1 MKSLI
6 YIFLCTVFLNP
17 LFSQEQKDFNTLKS
31 RFGFDVLQRPYVNF
45 SIIPYYSGQ
54 DWIPDLYLAF
64 EVQND
69 RLQFTKDGDNF
80 RAQYQVSAVIRK
92 DEEALYKEN
101 WVESV
106 EINNFDETN
115 SKREYQYVKYKLNIS
130 MQDRTDKLKPGSYEC
145 IFQLRDLTSKNMY
158 KSVRKF
164 EIPEF
169 DSNQINISPINFL
182 ITANE
187 PGNSLPF
194 NPSSAALH
202 YDQNYTAYAN
212 VLLDTIQNIRVN
224 VRIYKNEK
232 DNGQLFCQDY
242 FTLNR
247 DSNIVNLKYN
257 LPSDS
262 MAPGKYRIRFS
273 GYTGDKELDDERE
286 FEIFWFDKP
295 IYLYKADLAIRPMK
309 YLLSEDEYKKVSEMS
324 YDEIQK
330 WMDNYWA
337 ERDPT
342 PKTNY
347 NELKTE
353 YFRRVQRANE
363 KFNLRYKEGWET
375 DRGKILILYGEPD
388 KIENRR
394 YAADQKPHLVWIYEK
409 QHLTFLFVD
418 LDRDGEFTLVK
429 DE

>member
-1 MKSLI
+1 MKFLI
-6 YIFLCTVFLNP
+6 YIFLAIVFLNP
-17 LFSQEQKDFNTLKS
+17 LYSQEQKDFNTLKS
-31 RFGFDVLQRPYVNF
+31 RFGFDVLQRAYVNF
-45 SIIPYYSGQ
+45 SIIPYYSG
-54 DWIPDLYLAF
+54 DEWIPDLYLAF

-69 RLQFTKDGDNF
+69 RLQFTKDGDNY
-80 RAQYQVSAVIRK
+80 RAEYQISAVIRR

-101 WVESV
+101 WVKSV

-115 SKREYQYVKYKLNIS
+115 SKNEYQYVINKLNIS
-130 MQDRTDKLKPGSYEC
+130 LKDRLEKFKPGTYEC

-158 KSVRKF
+158 KSVREF
-164 EIPEF
+164 EIPAF
-169 DSNQINISPINFL
+169 TSNEINISPINFL
-182 ITANE
+182 LPANE
-187 PGNSLPF
+187 SGYSLPF

-202 YDQNYTAYAN
+202 YNQNYTAYAN
-212 VLLDTIQNIRVN
+212 VRLDSIQSIRVN

-232 DNGQLFCQDY
+232 DDGQLFCQDY
-242 FTLNR
+242 LTIHR
-247 DSNIVNLKYN
+247 DSNIVNLKYD

-262 MAPGKYRIRFS
+262 MAPGKYRIRIS
-273 GYTGDKELDDERE
+273 GYAGDKELDDEKE

-309 YLLSEDEYKKVSEMS
+309 YLLSEDQFEKISDMS
-324 YDEIQK
+324 YDEIK
-330 WMDNYWA
+330 EWMDNYWA

-347 NELKTE
+347 NELEIE
-353 YFRRVQRANE
+353 YFKRVQRANE

-388 KIENRR
+388 KIENRL
-394 YAADQKPHLVWIYEK
+394 YAADKKPHLVWIYEK
-409 QHLTFLFVD
+409 QNLTFLFVD
-418 LDRDGEFTLVK
+418 LDRDGEFTLVT